1 MIKNMLIENYQLKK
15 SEHSKNHRFQQTRLK
30 NFNSIEK
37 EKSNNKNQATKTLEL
52 HYEGIES

>member
-1 MIKNMLIENYQLKK
+1 MLIENYQLKK